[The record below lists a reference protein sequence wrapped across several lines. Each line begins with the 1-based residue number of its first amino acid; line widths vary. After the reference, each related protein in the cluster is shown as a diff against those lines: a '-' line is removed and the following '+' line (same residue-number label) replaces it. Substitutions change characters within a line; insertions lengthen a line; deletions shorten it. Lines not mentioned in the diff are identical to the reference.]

1 MQPLTIRAGWTEEDL
16 IETLR
21 DVRSLSRP
29 RIIMKYV
36 GGVLLLMCGVLFLL
50 LGAMQSLYYG
60 SLMVA
65 CFLFAALLL
74 LDAPISLWR
83 LRQNLRANPD
93 MQQPM
98 VISFDEHGMTI
109 HQRKIE
115 QRIDW
120 KMFSRFHDL
129 PRCFVLASKSHR
141 YTLPKRW
148 LSPAEQDELR
158 AMVGERLP
166 NKA

>member
-1 MQPLTIRAGWTEEDL
+1 MQPLTIRASWTEEEL
-16 IETLR
+16 VETFR
-21 DVRSLSRP
+21 DMRSLSRT
-29 RIIMKYV
+29 RIIMQYI
-36 GGVLLLMCGVLFLL
+36 GGVLLLACGGLFLF
-50 LGAMQSLYYG
+50 LGALQSLYYS
-60 SLMVA
+60 SLMLA
-65 CFLFAALLL
+65 CVLFAATLL
-74 LDAPISLWR
+74 LDAPISLWK

-98 VISFDEHGMTI
+98 VFTFDEHGMTI

-120 KMFSRFHDL
+120 KMFSKFHDL
-129 PRCFVLASKSHR
+129 PTCFVLSSKSHR